1 MYEALA
7 PTAPDRASAADFYM
21 NAARSYTLA
30 NQRDKAKAF
39 LTKVK
44 TDLASHSEA
53 GQVVQ
58 FIDQIGGELYL
69 PGVGDEMKIAFTDL
83 KGAEIDLEKM
93 KDKVVLVDFWATW
106 CGPCRMVAPVLEEI
120 ATEQGEKV
128 KIAKLDVD
136 ANPITAGRFGVRS
149 IPTMILFKNG
159 REAQRVVGY
168 MPKEKLLQ
176 QLQPHISGT
185 AAA

>member
-1 MYEALA
+1 MGK
-7 PTAPDRASAADFYM
+7 P
-21 NAARSYTLA
+21 
-30 NQRDKAKAF
+30 
-39 LTKVK
+39 
-44 TDLASHSEA
+44 
-53 GQVVQ
+53 QVVS
-58 FIDQIGGELYL
+58 DQNFETEVIKSDT
-69 PGVGDEMKIAFTDL
+69 P
-83 KGAEIDLEKM
+83 
-93 KDKVVLVDFWATW
+93 VLVDFWAAW

-168 MPKEKLLQ
+168 MPKEKLMQ
-176 QLQPHISGT
+176 QIQPHIAGT